1 MQRGFGEC
9 ESSTYGL
16 DGLYCCFEYARSTHQ
31 LTNGIIDKLQS
42 PDFFF
47 ISFKWIKI
55 NCKPGILI
63 CLLSIKNKE

>member
-47 ISFKWIKI
+47 ISFK
-55 NCKPGILI
+55 
-63 CLLSIKNKE
+63 